1 MVKNYKDLLNKS
13 ILFTLLVVIIV
24 GVFPRASSFKYEIQP
39 SKPWQYGTLLAP
51 FDFAIKKSQSEFEIE
66 INEIKKKSTKFLLRE
81 NDIYNLSIEN
91 FDNYF
96 SKYSSNVNLNSS
108 IVTVRIQIG
117 EFFEIGIIE
126 DEFINQNESYKFFTD
141 RNEKDVDINSF
152 YSTTEARKTID
163 NFLQINSSFTYDE
176 IIFIKSLI
184 KPNIFID
191 EKLTNNVIND
201 AIKKINPVKDFIRKG
216 TRIIAEGEIV
226 KEDKLNMLNQ
236 LKLEYASRTWNNS
249 SKPLIIFGY
258 TILVSIPLLLSFLFL
273 KRLRFKVFNNN
284 KRLAFIFIMSLLII
298 LLTKFI
304 NGLNIQYVYAIP
316 LCILPL
322 IIKSFFDKIVA
333 FVSVIITLLII
344 SFMVPNSH
352 EFVYL
357 NMVTGIFASL
367 TSDDLYRRA
376 KLFTSVGIIY
386 LLYIFSYLA
395 FVLISDGNFTNF
407 NLEILL
413 MFTLNC
419 FATLFVQP
427 LTYIFEK
434 LFGLV
439 SDASLLE
446 LTDTNNKIL
455 RELENKAPGTFHH
468 SLQVANLAET
478 AANAVGANTL
488 LTRVGALYHD
498 IGKIKNPV
506 FFSENQS
513 NYNPHDNL
521 EPVESKDIIIE
532 HVKNGVLLAKKFNLP
547 ERIIDFIKSHHGTT
561 TVLYFFHKQSLINKN
576 VKIETFK
583 YPGPKPH
590 SKETSIVMIA
600 DGVEAASKSLK
611 SPNLENIK
619 QLVDKVTSRLME
631 ENQFIDATITLKDIQ
646 IVKKVITDKL
656 VSSFQLR
663 VEYPENNENKSNML
677 K

>member
-1 MVKNYKDLLNKS
+1 MVKNYKDLLYKS

-51 FDFAIKKSQSEFEIE
+51 FDFTIKKSQSEFEKE

-117 EFFEIGIIE
+117 ELFEIGIID
-126 DEFINQNESYKFFTD
+126 DEFINQN
-141 RNEKDVDINSF
+141 NIV
-152 YSTTEARKTID
+152 
-163 NFLQINSSFTYDE
+163 SSM
-176 IIFIKSLI
+176 IKL
-184 KPNIFID
+184 
-191 EKLTNNVIND
+191 NVIND

-258 TILVSIPLLLSFLFL
+258 TILVSIPILLSFLFL

-284 KRLAFIFIMSLLII
+284 KRLAFIFILSLLII

-333 FVSVIITLLII
+333 FVSIIVTLLII

-352 EFVYL
+352 EFIYL

-407 NLEILL
+407 NLQILL

-547 ERIIDFIKSHHGTT
+547 DRIIDFIKSHHGTT

-600 DGVEAASKSLK
+600 DGIEAASKSLK
-611 SPNLENIK
+611 TPNLENIK

-663 VEYPENNENKSNML
+663 VEYPENNENKSNIL

>member
-1 MVKNYKDLLNKS
+1 
-13 ILFTLLVVIIV
+13 
-24 GVFPRASSFKYEIQP
+24 
-39 SKPWQYGTLLAP
+39 
-51 FDFAIKKSQSEFEIE
+51 
-66 INEIKKKSTKFLLRE
+66 
-81 NDIYNLSIEN
+81 
-91 FDNYF
+91 
-96 SKYSSNVNLNSS
+96 
-108 IVTVRIQIG
+108 
-117 EFFEIGIIE
+117 
-126 DEFINQNESYKFFTD
+126 
-141 RNEKDVDINSF
+141 
-152 YSTTEARKTID
+152 
-163 NFLQINSSFTYDE
+163 
-176 IIFIKSLI
+176 
-184 KPNIFID
+184 
-191 EKLTNNVIND
+191 
-201 AIKKINPVKDFIRKG
+201 
-216 TRIIAEGEIV
+216 
-226 KEDKLNMLNQ
+226 MLNQ

-506 FFSENQS
+506 F
-513 NYNPHDNL
+513 YL
-521 EPVESKDIIIE
+521 
-532 HVKNGVLLAKKFNLP
+532 
-547 ERIIDFIKSHHGTT
+547 
-561 TVLYFFHKQSLINKN
+561 SLIH
-576 VKIETFK
+576 I
-583 YPGPKPH
+583 
-590 SKETSIVMIA
+590 
-600 DGVEAASKSLK
+600 
-611 SPNLENIK
+611 
-619 QLVDKVTSRLME
+619 
-631 ENQFIDATITLKDIQ
+631 
-646 IVKKVITDKL
+646 
-656 VSSFQLR
+656 
-663 VEYPENNENKSNML
+663 
-677 K
+677 

>member
-1 MVKNYKDLLNKS
+1 
-13 ILFTLLVVIIV
+13 
-24 GVFPRASSFKYEIQP
+24 
-39 SKPWQYGTLLAP
+39 
-51 FDFAIKKSQSEFEIE
+51 
-66 INEIKKKSTKFLLRE
+66 
-81 NDIYNLSIEN
+81 
-91 FDNYF
+91 
-96 SKYSSNVNLNSS
+96 
-108 IVTVRIQIG
+108 
-117 EFFEIGIIE
+117 
-126 DEFINQNESYKFFTD
+126 
-141 RNEKDVDINSF
+141 
-152 YSTTEARKTID
+152 
-163 NFLQINSSFTYDE
+163 
-176 IIFIKSLI
+176 
-184 KPNIFID
+184 
-191 EKLTNNVIND
+191 
-201 AIKKINPVKDFIRKG
+201 
-216 TRIIAEGEIV
+216 
-226 KEDKLNMLNQ
+226 MLNQ

-249 SKPLIIFGY
+249 NKPLIIFGY
-258 TILVSIPLLLSFLFL
+258 TILVSIPILLSFLFL

-284 KRLAFIFIMSLLII
+284 KRLAFIFILSLLII

-407 NLEILL
+407 NLQILL

-478 AANAVGANTL
+478 AANAIGANTL

-600 DGVEAASKSLK
+600 DGIEAASKSLK
-611 SPNLENIK
+611 TPNLENIK
-619 QLVDKVTSRLME
+619 QLVERVISRLME

-663 VEYPENNENKSNML
+663 VEYPEKNENKSNML

>member
-1 MVKNYKDLLNKS
+1 
-13 ILFTLLVVIIV
+13 
-24 GVFPRASSFKYEIQP
+24 
-39 SKPWQYGTLLAP
+39 
-51 FDFAIKKSQSEFEIE
+51 
-66 INEIKKKSTKFLLRE
+66 
-81 NDIYNLSIEN
+81 
-91 FDNYF
+91 
-96 SKYSSNVNLNSS
+96 
-108 IVTVRIQIG
+108 
-117 EFFEIGIIE
+117 
-126 DEFINQNESYKFFTD
+126 
-141 RNEKDVDINSF
+141 
-152 YSTTEARKTID
+152 
-163 NFLQINSSFTYDE
+163 
-176 IIFIKSLI
+176 
-184 KPNIFID
+184 
-191 EKLTNNVIND
+191 
-201 AIKKINPVKDFIRKG
+201 
-216 TRIIAEGEIV
+216 
-226 KEDKLNMLNQ
+226 
-236 LKLEYASRTWNNS
+236 
-249 SKPLIIFGY
+249 
-258 TILVSIPLLLSFLFL
+258 
-273 KRLRFKVFNNN
+273 
-284 KRLAFIFIMSLLII
+284 
-298 LLTKFI
+298 
-304 NGLNIQYVYAIP
+304 
-316 LCILPL
+316 
-322 IIKSFFDKIVA
+322 
-333 FVSVIITLLII
+333 
-344 SFMVPNSH
+344 MVPNSH

-576 VKIETFK
+576 VIIETFK